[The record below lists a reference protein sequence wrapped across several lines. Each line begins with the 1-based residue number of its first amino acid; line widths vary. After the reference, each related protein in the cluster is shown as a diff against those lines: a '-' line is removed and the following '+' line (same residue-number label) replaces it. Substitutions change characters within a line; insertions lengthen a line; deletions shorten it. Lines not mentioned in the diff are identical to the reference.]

1 MEEKFKNI
9 TQNNHI
15 IGDYSYNP
23 KRIGKGN
30 FSTIYLGKNIKTNK
44 VVAIKKIEVENI
56 FKLKKNVKREIELHK
71 KLNHPN
77 IVKLYDVV
85 IDYDNHTIYL
95 IMEYCSEGDFTKF
108 QQKRPIKEK
117 YIQKYMQQFR
127 SGLIYLSDNNIIH
140 RDLKP
145 HNILVGDDGNIKI
158 SDFGL
163 AKEATNQ
170 NPNLKQTYCGSPMY
184 MAPEMMCYRNY
195 DKTSDLWSIGIILY
209 EMITGKPPFHVK
221 NFNQLKKVI
230 SEDIIL
236 PDKYKNLISS
246 PLGNM
251 LDNLL
256 EKDPKKRMSWDEF
269 FKHEWF
275 LLDLDLERENKL
287 LEFSITG
294 SMPILSEISS
304 IYKNSINRDY
314 DEDQDN
320 NNPKDNNNIDENNT
334 KDNNNIDENRIREDI
349 KEASQI
355 EEYNSFNFEDL
366 FDYDDDPKDNKLK
379 DSFDSDDDLLY
390 LSASSDIIKCNELN
404 NRSDNIDNNNNN
416 NNNNHNHNQ
425 LKYQEL
431 EYNKLNNR
439 KIESKNIDIPNNNK
453 NKNKNKI
460 INKIINNNREYGKGI
475 TNSLELKSEI
485 YNAMLPTNNCL
496 TKNRNN
502 TNYNTNYNRN
512 RFNKKED
519 DLNYVLVSSS
529 YNSNKLE
536 SSIEI
541 PNISPKKNSFKNV
554 FLNSINILKESYDYL
569 SSHNHSI

>member
-184 MAPEMMCYRNY
+184 MAPEMMCYKNY

-275 LLDLDLERENKL
+275 LLDLNLERENKL

-314 DEDQDN
+314 DEYEDN
-320 NNPKDNNNIDENNT
+320 NNPKNNNIDENNP

-366 FDYDDDPKDNKLK
+366 FDYDDDLKDNKLK

-404 NRSDNIDNNNNN
+404 NRRDNIDNNNNN
-416 NNNNHNHNQ
+416 NNNNHNQ

-439 KIESKNIDIPNNNK
+439 KIESKNIDIPNN

-496 TKNRNN
+496 TRNRNN

-512 RFNKKED
+512 SFNKKED

-529 YNSNKLE
+529 YNSNKPE

>member
-416 NNNNHNHNQ
+416 NNNNNNHNQ

-541 PNISPKKNSFKNV
+541 PTISPKKNSFKNV